1 MILSEDVL
9 TQRVLGKLRKYRE
22 KLYVYEGEDR
32 WNNYKE
38 AILEDECSMKL
49 QYSDEGEINNI
60 TLTSESKTT
69 LQAINLTNGS
79 NYYKECLNT
88 AMDLFG
94 AINSQQTVF
103 I

>member
-1 MILSEDVL
+1 MILNEDVL
-9 TQRVLGKLRKYRE
+9 TQRVLNKLRKYRE

-32 WNNYKE
+32 WNQYKE
-38 AILEDECSMKL
+38 AILDDECSMKL

-60 TLTSESKTT
+60 MLTSENK
-69 LQAINLTNGS
+69 QAFQSINVTNSS

-94 AINSQQTVF
+94 AITSQQTVF